1 MKHRYSGSLIAT
13 LVAGLAATLPV
24 IAATEDTF
32 HQTLAVEPGGTLT
45 VEIPFGAIE
54 VVGTDRNEL
63 VLEARRRVRGR
74 SAEAEKTFL
83 AERPVTVTQDGN
95 TITVRAFP
103 PGTKA
108 SSSLW
113 GKRNAGMKETS
124 GKYRLRIPSKFDVQL
139 NTAGGSVE
147 VTELTG
153 NVRAM
158 TSGGGLSFVRITGP
172 IEGKTA
178 GGRIVVQG
186 CQGEL
191 AVETSGGGIEV
202 TGGGGSLKA
211 NTAGGSIAVKDFNG
225 PARVMTS
232 GGGLTIENVVGEVK
246 GVTSGG
252 SIRSTL
258 PQPVPGPV
266 RLETSG
272 GSITLG
278 VSEQA
283 AFELDGSTSGGSC
296 SSEIALTRQTSSPK
310 DRNSLRGVFGDGG
323 PSVVLRSSGGGIRIR
338 RSDSV
343 R

>member
-1 MKHRYSGSLIAT
+1 MKYRSPGSLVAA
-13 LVAGLAATLPV
+13 LVVGLAAALPV
-24 IAATEDTF
+24 VAATEDTF
-32 HQTLAVEPGGTLT
+32 NQTLVVQPGGTLT

-54 VVGTDRNEL
+54 VVGTDRNEW

-74 SAEAEKTFL
+74 SAEAEKSFL

-103 PGTKA
+103 PGAKA
-108 SSSLW
+108 SIW
-113 GKRNAGMKETS
+113 GKSNAGMKEIS
-124 GKYRLRIPSKFDVQL
+124 GKYSLRIPSKFEVRL
-139 NTAGGSVE
+139 HTAGGSIE
-147 VTELTG
+147 VTDLTG
-153 NVRAM
+153 NVQAK

-191 AVETSGGGIEV
+191 DVETSGGGIEV

-211 NTAGGSIAVKDFNG
+211 HTAGGGIAVKDFDG
-225 PARVMTS
+225 AARVMTS
-232 GGGLTIENVVGEVK
+232 GGGLTIENVAGEVK

-252 SIRSTL
+252 SIRTTL

-278 VSEQA
+278 VSPQA
-283 AFELDGSTSGGSC
+283 AFELDGSTSGGGC

-310 DRNSLRGVFGDGG
+310 DRNSLRGAFGDGG
-323 PSVVLRSSGGGIRIR
+323 PSVVLRSSGGSIRIR
-338 RSDSV
+338 RSDAV